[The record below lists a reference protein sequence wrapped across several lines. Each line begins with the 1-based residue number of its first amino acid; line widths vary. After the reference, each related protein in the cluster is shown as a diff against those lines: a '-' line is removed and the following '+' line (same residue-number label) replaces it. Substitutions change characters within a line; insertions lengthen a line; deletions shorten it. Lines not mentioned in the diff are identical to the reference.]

1 MENQNLKFT
10 NIKNK
15 NSNILVTGGSGVI
28 GKELIKLLISKG
40 HKVYNIDLIEAP
52 ENKYDSENYC
62 FINESLESVS
72 EETILK
78 IQPQKIFHLAA
89 TFERTS
95 ESFDHFEN
103 NYVSNVASTHYLL
116 KKIYKLNKLESFV
129 FASSYLVYD
138 PSLYLFSKS
147 TFTTKFLGEKD
158 RKSPRNLT
166 GHSKYYNE
174 KEIRFLFEDFLNA
187 KFISARIFRG
197 YGLGSKDFIS
207 RSISKVLK
215 KETLE
220 IFNIDGSFDYLYSKD
235 AAEGLLRLSQSNFSG
250 EINLGIGKTRSIKS
264 VLDCMEEVFGKFK
277 YNVNHSNKDY
287 LENSASD
294 NSLLKATIDWTPNY
308 NFKKSLEE
316 IGNYQK

>member
-1 MENQNLKFT
+1 M

-28 GKELIKLLISKG
+28 GKELIKLLIDKG
-40 HKVYNIDLIEAP
+40 HKVFNIDLVEAP

-62 FINESLESVS
+62 FIKERLESIQ

-95 ESFDHFEN
+95 ESFDHFES
-103 NYVSNVASTHYLL
+103 NYISNIASTHNLL
-116 KKIYKLNKLESFV
+116 KKIYKLKNLESFL

-138 PSLYLFSKS
+138 PSLYLFSKPNS
-147 TFTTKFLGEKD
+147 ITKYLREKD

-207 RSISKVLK
+207 RSISKVLNN
-215 KETLE
+215 ETLE
-220 IFNIDGSFDYLYSKD
+220 IFNLEGSFDYLYSKD
-235 AAEGLLRLSQSNFSG
+235 AAEGLLRLSQSDYSG

-264 VLDCMEEVFGKFK
+264 VLDCIEEVFGQFK
-277 YNVNHSNKDY
+277 YSVNPSGQDY

-294 NSLLKATIDWTPNY
+294 NSLLKATLNWTPNY

-316 IGNYQK
+316 IGNFQKQFNLKS